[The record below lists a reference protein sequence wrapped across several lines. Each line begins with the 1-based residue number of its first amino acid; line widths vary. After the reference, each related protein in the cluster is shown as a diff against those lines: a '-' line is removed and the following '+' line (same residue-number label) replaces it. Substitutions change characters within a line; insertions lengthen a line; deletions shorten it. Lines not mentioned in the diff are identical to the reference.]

1 MATDVT
7 KRNNVTISGSGSRP
21 MLFAHGFGCNQTMW
35 RFVSPH
41 FETDYQV
48 IRFDYV
54 GSGESDLSAYD
65 PDRYDSLDGYA
76 QDVTEICEALDL
88 DDVIFV
94 AHSVSTVI
102 GMLAAIEQPERFDEL
117 VLLGTSPCY
126 LNDPPDYHG
135 GFEREDLEG
144 LLEMMDKNYIGWS
157 DYFSSLLMQQAEAKE
172 VEAEL
177 DRSFCSTDPHIMRQF
192 AEVTFF
198 SDYRDIV
205 PEVPTSSLMI
215 ECTDDIIAPM
225 EVTRYMENH
234 LPKTTLKVL
243 DVAGHCPHMS
253 HPDETIAAIDAYLH
267 SSSPRSS
274 DAA

>member
-1 MATDVT
+1 MATDLT
-7 KRNNVTISGSGSRP
+7 KRNNVTISGSGARP
-21 MLFAHGFGCNQTMW
+21 ILFAHGFGCNQTMW
-35 RFVSPH
+35 RFVTPH
-41 FETDYQV
+41 FEDDYRV

-54 GSGESDLSAYD
+54 GSGESDLGAYD

-94 AHSVSTVI
+94 GHSVSTVV
-102 GMLAAIEQPERFDEL
+102 GMLAAIEQPDRFDEL
-117 VLLGTSPCY
+117 ILIGTSPCY

-135 GFEREDLEG
+135 GFEREDLDG

-157 DYFSSLLMQQAEAKE
+157 DYFSSLLIRQAEAKE

-192 AEVTFF
+192 AKVTFF

-205 PEVPTSSLMI
+205 SEVPTSSLMI
-215 ECTDDIIAPM
+215 ECVDDIIAPM

-234 LPKTTLKVL
+234 LPNTTLEVL

-253 HPDETIAAIDAYLH
+253 HPNETITAIDAYLH